1 MAQDYVGVK
10 RIQPERLN
18 IIRNYPGH
26 PSKFIVV
33 RMVVEV
39 DTAILEETLAG
50 EDTGK
55 PLTANQLV
63 VLMQREMEQIKEK
76 KHGIPTKLPDWFKA
90 VDCAEIEEN
99 REAKNG

>member
-26 PSKFIVV
+26 PSKFIAV
-33 RMVVEV
+33 RMVIEV
-39 DTAILEETLAG
+39 DPAIIQDELTG

-55 PLTANQLV
+55 PLTVDELV
-63 VLMQREMEQIKEK
+63 KVMQREMEQIKEIK
-76 KHGIPTKLPDWFKA
+76 YGVPTKLPDWFKA

-99 REAKNG
+99 KEDSK